1 MIMCCH
7 DSMDD
12 VEELLRFLESPQ
24 RIRTRHQRITDTGRY
39 RMTIVSYNVYIIGLY
54 ADGDI
59 RASI

>member
-1 MIMCCH
+1 
-7 DSMDD
+7 MDD